1 MCCLFLKQIYLKTRP
16 LLKNFDFYYYKM
28 SFRKNAIV
36 TGSIFFVLRL
46 VFCTLL
52 VVYLNRDDA
61 NKFEIDWKGT
71 LCATA
76 FGIGA
81 FTDLFLILG
90 AWKKNACA
98 IYVWCIAQFF
108 LVIGNFLL
116 VGGGGQDRPC
126 VISGLFFCK
135 AGMVFISFL
144 AMGNEVM
151 NSIGGVG
158 GKLSHK

>member
-1 MCCLFLKQIYLKTRP
+1 
-16 LLKNFDFYYYKM
+16 M

-52 VVYLNRDDA
+52 VVYLNRDNA
-61 NKFEIDWKGT
+61 NKFEIDWTGT

-108 LVIGNFLL
+108 LFIGIPCCIAIPL
-116 VGGGGQDRPC
+116 VAM
-126 VISGLFFCK
+126 K
-135 AGMVFISFL
+135 AVKEIEDEERRLPMTQFQKPQGMQYQKF
-144 AMGNEVM
+144 
-151 NSIGGVG
+151 
-158 GKLSHK
+158 